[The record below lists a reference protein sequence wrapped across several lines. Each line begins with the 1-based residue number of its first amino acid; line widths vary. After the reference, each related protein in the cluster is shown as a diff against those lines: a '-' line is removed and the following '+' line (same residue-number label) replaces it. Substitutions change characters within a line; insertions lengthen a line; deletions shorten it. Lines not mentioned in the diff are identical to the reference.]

1 MKDQRPNDS
10 KAFSVQ
16 VDSEILR
23 RIRQHARSSMS
34 AEICGILI
42 GSQKDDTV
50 VVEACIPG
58 EKAAQGGAHVTF
70 TQDTWAHIYK
80 VKDKD
85 YPDKS
90 VVGWYHSHP
99 GFGVFLSDHD
109 LFIHENFFSAR
120 HQVAW
125 VFDPHSDE
133 EGCFGWRDGRTKRL
147 TQITVLTRCKPEI
160 DTVRQ
165 EPTALNMPP
174 TPRTEPAKKTVT
186 ARSRGKMRGFVRVI
200 VGLFLLAGAAFFLS
214 RFLYDRLLKFSDGYR
229 PITWFSLSLC
239 LVVLLWLA
247 TRLRANRKRRQERA
261 KANQSSLTTRKLEGK
276 IAPVSAEKRKP

>member
-1 MKDQRPNDS
+1 MKDQPSNDS

-147 TQITVLTRCKPEI
+147 TEIKVMTRCKPEI
-160 DTVRQ
+160 DTARQ
-165 EPTALNMPP
+165 EPTALPSS
-174 TPRTEPAKKTVT
+174 PRPEPAKKTMT
-186 ARSRGKMRGFVRVI
+186 SRAKGKLPGFVKAI
-200 VGLFLLAGAAFFLS
+200 VVLLLLAGAAFFLK
-214 RFLYDRLLKFSDGYR
+214 RFLPERMLGFFDWKDR
-229 PITWFSLSLC
+229 PATWIVLSLC
-239 LVVLLWLA
+239 LVVLLRFA
-247 TRLRANRKRRQERA
+247 MRLRVNRKRSQERA
-261 KANQSSLTTRKLEGK
+261 KADQSSLTTCKPEGK
-276 IAPVSAEKRKP
+276 TAPASAEKRKP